1 MSKIFDYLQFEEG
14 VLEETIENY
23 MKYPERAFGCLGEQ
37 TSTIIDMSQVSHR
50 ITKLTLTDFE
60 FEILE
65 TPNGK
70 ILKETIDLVKF
81 KPRLIGEYHRGKI
94 INAVLISIDACYE

>member
-1 MSKIFDYLQFEEG
+1 MNNIFNHLQFEEG
-14 VLEETIENY
+14 VLEETINNY

-37 TSTIIDMSQVSHR
+37 TSTIVDLHQVSHR
-50 ITKLTLTDFE
+50 ITKLTATDFE

-70 ILKETIDLVKF
+70 ILKDDINSVKF
-81 KPRLIGEYHRGKI
+81 KPRLIGEYHEGKI
-94 INAVLISIDACYE
+94 INALLISIDACYE